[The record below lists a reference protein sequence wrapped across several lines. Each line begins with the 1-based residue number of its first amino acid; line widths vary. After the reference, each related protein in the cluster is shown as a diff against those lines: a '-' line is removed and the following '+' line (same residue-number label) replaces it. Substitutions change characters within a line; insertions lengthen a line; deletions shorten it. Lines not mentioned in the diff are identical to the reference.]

1 MLLLIKKEFV
11 SRAQVFEDRPP
22 DPGTQHILY
31 RLKTLTVVAIGCE
44 VTSFVDFFPCGV
56 TVVSGGYN
64 TIYTGFRSLVTL
76 TTCMSR

>member
-11 SRAQVFEDRPP
+11 FHAQVFKDRPP

-44 VTSFVDFFPCGV
+44 VTASYGV